1 MRDWGYR
8 PPPSELAPVATAQ
21 KAFRDRCGS
30 KQLPY
35 SVAFDGSIDD
45 VDVLDYMVYEGIEFP
60 SPALESSAFVCG
72 EVVRRAAA
80 LEWVISYRGDWL
92 IASPEESSSSIAIC
106 PLARLHELECC
117 GGPTRAVRH
126 LWFVQQA
133 ALECL
138 LRCGSEREPM
148 IRELLQEDGE
158 YLTHLQSSLERLQN
172 PDPSEKRDQRAH
184 RSRGKRKRPR

>member
-1 MRDWGYR
+1 MRDWGYL
-8 PPPSELAPVATAQ
+8 PSQSELAAVATAQ
-21 KAFRDRCGS
+21 KAFRDRCES
-30 KQLPY
+30 KKLPY

-45 VDVLDYMVYEGIEFP
+45 VDALDYMVYEGIGFP
-60 SPALESSAFVCG
+60 SPALENSAFICG

-92 IASPEESSSSIAIC
+92 IASPEEGFSSIAIC
-106 PLARLHELECC
+106 PLARLHELECA
-117 GGPTRAVRH
+117 GGPTRAVKH

-138 LRCGSEREPM
+138 LCCGAEREPM
-148 IRELLQEDGE
+148 IRELLAGDGD

-172 PDPSEKRDQRAH
+172 PDRSEKHDHRAH
-184 RSRGKRKRPR
+184 RSRGKRNRPR